1 MIENKDG
8 VLRITDGA
16 QVVYD
21 ASRDKLL
28 HYLPP
33 LMSGSF
39 TRPAADWSG
48 SGSDPGVRRNDFS
61 LRPMPAPATDIVG
74 LVRFQYS
81 TGYTYLPS
89 NAWFVAGGTFVLV
102 HKNFQT
108 LSGTWGLRCSS
119 CAFATIYASGGNLRF
134 REEISLWDHYMA
146 GPNLDLAPFTVH
158 YRIYPAVFS

>member
-1 MIENKDG
+1 MIESDGG

-16 QVVYD
+16 TEVYNATTD
-21 ASRDKLL
+21 QLL

-39 TRPAADWSG
+39 TRPAANWG
-48 SGSDPGVRRNDFS
+48 GGGAPGVRRNDFS
-61 LRPMPAPATDIVG
+61 LGAMPAPATDIVG

-89 NAWFVAGGTFVLV
+89 NAWFVAGGSFVLV
-102 HKNFQT
+102 LKAFQT
-108 LSGTWGLRCSS
+108 LSGVWGDGCSS
-119 CAFATIYASGGNLRF
+119 GAFATIYASGGNLRF